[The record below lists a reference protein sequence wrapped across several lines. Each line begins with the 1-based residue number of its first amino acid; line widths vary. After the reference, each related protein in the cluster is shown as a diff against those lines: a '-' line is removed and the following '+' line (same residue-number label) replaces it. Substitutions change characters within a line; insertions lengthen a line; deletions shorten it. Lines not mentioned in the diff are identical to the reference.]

1 MPTEPG
7 VLNAVLS
14 QLEIDT
20 QDRLCIWRIGGET
33 SLDALRA
40 GYAQRFEHPDWAP
53 DLMSMSVLTRLG
65 LGAFTPD
72 MAVQFADFV
81 RQCDLDHGRTASRAA
96 IVCGDEMARALLYYW
111 EKKATQVLGRQERS
125 FSTEA
130 DARQWLLTG
139 KDSRVA

>member
-7 VLNAVLS
+7 VLSAVLS

-40 GYAQRFEHPDWAP
+40 GYARRFEHPDWGP

-81 RQCDLDHGRTASRAA
+81 RQSIWTMVAPHRGRPSSAETKWREPFSIIEKRKPPRCLADRNAA
-96 IVCGDEMARALLYYW
+96 FRLRRTHDNG
-111 EKKATQVLGRQERS
+111 
-125 FSTEA
+125 F
-130 DARQWLLTG
+130 
-139 KDSRVA
+139 

>member
-1 MPTEPG
+1 M
-7 VLNAVLS
+7 LS
-14 QLEIDT
+14 ELEIDT
-20 QDRLCIWRIGGET
+20 ENRICIWRIGGET
-33 SLDALRA
+33 SLDALRD
-40 GYAQRFEHPDWAP
+40 GYAARFEHPDWSP

-72 MAVQFADFV
+72 MALKFAEFV
-81 RQCDLDHGRTASRAA
+81 RQCDEEHDRSAKRAS

-130 DARQWLLTG
+130 AARQWLLTG